1 MPQDGAWERYG
12 RAVIGSMS
20 DVLSEAHQDEHAHV
34 LETADY
40 WLSLGLAIGLR
51 RPADARRLLDVI
63 LSHEGEPRAE
73 MDADA
78 DAFCAEALA

>member
-1 MPQDGAWERYG
+1 MGQDGAWERYG

-20 DVLSEAHQDEHAHV
+20 GVLSEAREESHAHV

-51 RPADARRLLDVI
+51 RPGDAERMLQVI
-63 LSHEGEPRAE
+63 LSHDGEPRSE

-78 DAFCAEALA
+78 DAFCAEALV